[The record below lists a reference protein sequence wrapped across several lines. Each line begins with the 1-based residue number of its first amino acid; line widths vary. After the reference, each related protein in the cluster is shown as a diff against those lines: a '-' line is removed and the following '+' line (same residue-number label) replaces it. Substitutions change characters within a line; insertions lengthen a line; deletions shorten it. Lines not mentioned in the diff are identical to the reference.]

1 MEKKGARLKQK
12 LSNWIKLVFFIYLF
26 ILSIEII
33 KKTSM
38 LLAPSINNLISTSLT
53 PLKAICTG
61 WFTTAILQ
69 SSGAVTIIAATF
81 AGNNLLSLPTAIYII
96 IGTILG
102 SAITALIIPFAVH
115 TKKSRDF
122 RHGFE
127 IGLCFAIYSVILII
141 ITFILEYFFGIVS
154 KTSFYL
160 ANLVQDKGCFLKI
173 PDLIGSITS
182 PIIDILKLNN
192 LIVLLIGFAI
202 LILSLNFLG
211 KIIIKCLGG
220 EKQAKKV
227 LNKYFDSKYKSL
239 LIGIILTAIVFSS
252 SITIG
257 LLIPLIIARLI
268 TLKKAVPFIV
278 GARLGT
284 SADVVLASLIIN
296 QPAALATAIA
306 YLMIGIV
313 GMLIFIPNT
322 NFLFRVTKHI
332 SKKTI
337 HISRK
342 KAIYFLIGFILIP
355 LLFILIF

>member
-1 MEKKGARLKQK
+1 MKKEEITTKQK
-12 LSNWIKLVFFIYLF
+12 ISNWFKLAFFVYLF

-38 LLAPSINNLISTSLT
+38 LLAPSINTLISTNLT

-61 WFTTAILQ
+61 WFTTVIFQ

-81 AGNNLLSLPTAIYII
+81 AGNNLLSLPTTIYII
-96 IGTILG
+96 LGTILG
-102 SAITALIIPFAVH
+102 SAITALIIPFIVH
-115 TKKSRDF
+115 TKKTRDF

-127 IGLCFAIYSVILII
+127 IGLCFAIYSTILII
-141 ITFILEYFFGIVS
+141 ITFILEYLFGIVS

-160 ANLVQDKGCFLKI
+160 ANIVQDKGCILKI
-173 PDLIGSITS
+173 PDLIGTITS
-182 PIIDILKLNN
+182 PIINILKLNN

-202 LILSLNFLG
+202 LIISLNFLG

-220 EKQAKKV
+220 EKHAKKV
-227 LNKYFDSKYKSL
+227 LNKYFNSKYKSL
-239 LIGIILTAIVFSS
+239 LLGIVLTAIVFSS

-284 SADVVLASLIIN
+284 STDVVLASLIIN

-322 NFLFRVTKHI
+322 NFLFKITKHI

-342 KAIYFLIGFILIP
+342 KALYFSIGFIIIP
-355 LLFILIF
+355 LLILLIF